1 MSKSKG
7 PEYPSF
13 SLETDDRTDDER
25 AQSRQVKKPDRLVS
39 ALGLGSSGGPKTP
52 MDSDYQD
59 ELEEAAPK
67 IRFNLNFDK

>member
-1 MSKSKG
+1 MSKAMDL
-7 PEYPSF
+7 EYPTF
-13 SLETDDRTDDER
+13 SLETVDRKNDEK